1 MDEVNRD
8 IVREFLI
15 EFKGIVSSHGLHI
28 VQRPVN
34 KDALTELG
42 LTKENVK
49 DEILS
54 LSVADYCTG
63 PEIDRDMPGDIWV
76 FGKTIDGKE
85 VYIKL
90 KIVNKG
96 GKKIAT
102 CISFHPARYPLSF
115 PFRPQERGC

>member
-1 MDEVNRD
+1 MSEVGRA
-8 IVREFLI
+8 IVRGFLI
-15 EFKGIVSSHGLHI
+15 EFKRIVSSHGPHI
-28 VQRPVN
+28 VQRLVN
-34 KDALTELG
+34 KDALLELG

-54 LSVADYCTG
+54 LSVADYCKG
-63 PEIDRDMPGDIWV
+63 PEIDKDIPGDIWV

-90 KIVNKG
+90 KIVEEG

-115 PFRPQERGC
+115 PFTP